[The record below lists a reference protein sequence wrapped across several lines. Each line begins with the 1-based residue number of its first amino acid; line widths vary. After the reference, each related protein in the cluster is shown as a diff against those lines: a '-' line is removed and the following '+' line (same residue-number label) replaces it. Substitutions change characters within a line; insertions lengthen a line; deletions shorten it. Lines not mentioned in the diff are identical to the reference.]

1 MYYLTSNGMKYLI
14 YILFLYSIS
23 VKAQE
28 ITYQP
33 GANKLLMSMRFLIA
47 DTTNNQIFLLHPE
60 VTQIS
65 TPFACSNPPIIWIRD
80 NPKDNSFYDM
90 TFKGDSLD
98 IKNKYGRIHFTS
110 PKVSL
115 DQFLGNQK
123 FNFPTHWAIGQT
135 IYKDSII
142 YLIEYYTGE
151 QSDVVAN
158 GMAARLNG
166 SYEDLGK
173 QISKKLRERGI
184 SNLADSVIVLQ
195 GRIEKGLNRPL
206 EDLKLIVG
214 KQSVFSDIALQI
226 FGDRKNTWHPA
237 TFFSGVTGESII
249 KFYITLDSR
258 GAVSILPSKYMD
270 AVFR

>member
-1 MYYLTSNGMKYLI
+1 MKYFI
-14 YILFLYSIS
+14 YFLFFYCIS
-23 VKAQE
+23 VNAQE
-28 ITYQP
+28 IAYKAGT
-33 GANKLLMSMRFLIA
+33 NKLLISMRFSMP
-47 DTTNNQIFLLHPE
+47 DTTNNQLFRQHPE
-60 VTQIS
+60 VAQIS

-98 IKNKYGRIHFTS
+98 IKNKYGVIHFTS

-115 DQFLGNQK
+115 DQLLEKQK
-123 FNFPTHWAIGQT
+123 FNFPTHWAIRQT
-135 IYKDSII
+135 IYKDSIV
-142 YLIEYYTGE
+142 YLIKYNTGE
-151 QSDVVAN
+151 RSDVVAN
-158 GMAARLNG
+158 GMAARFNG
-166 SYEDLGK
+166 TYEDLGK
-173 QISKKLRERGI
+173 QISKKLRETGV

-195 GRIEKGLNRPL
+195 GRIGKGINKSL

-237 TFFSGVTGESII
+237 TFFSGMTGESII
-249 KFYITLDSR
+249 KFYIHLDPH

>member
-1 MYYLTSNGMKYLI
+1 MSQLKTIRIKYLI
-14 YILFLYSIS
+14 YLLFLSS
-23 VKAQE
+23 FSAKAQE
-28 ITYQP
+28 ITYKP
-33 GANKLLMSMRFLIA
+33 GVNKLLMSMRFSIA
-47 DTTNNQIFLLHPE
+47 DTTNNQIFMLHPE

-115 DQFLGNQK
+115 DQLLGNQK

-135 IYKDSII
+135 IYKDSVI
-142 YLIEYYTGE
+142 YLIKYNTGE
-151 QSDVVAN
+151 RSDVVAN

-166 SYEDLGK
+166 AYEDLGK
-173 QISKKLRERGI
+173 EISKKLRETGI

-195 GRIEKGLNRPL
+195 GRIEKGVNRPL

-214 KQSVFSDIALQI
+214 KQSIFSDIALQI
-226 FGDRKNTWHPA
+226 FGDRKNTWYPA

-249 KFYITLDSR
+249 KFYIKLDSS